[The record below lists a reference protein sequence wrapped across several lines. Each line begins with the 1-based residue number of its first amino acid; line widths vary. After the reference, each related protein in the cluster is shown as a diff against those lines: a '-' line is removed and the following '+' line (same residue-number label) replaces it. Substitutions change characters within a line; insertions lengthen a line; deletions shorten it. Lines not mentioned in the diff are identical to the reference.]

1 MSTERFV
8 GRLVT
13 SWNEQ
18 KRVLAEIEEE
28 RVIVRREIRSETP
41 MINSQVSWMSQAGQ
55 ALAEKRAAAK
65 NTKR

>member
-13 SWNEQ
+13 SWSEQ

-28 RVIVRREIRSETP
+28 REVVRREIRRGTP

-55 ALAEKRAAAK
+55 ALAEKIALK
-65 NTKR
+65 NYKR

>member
-13 SWNEQ
+13 SWSEQ

-28 RVIVRREIRSETP
+28 REVVRREIRRGTP
-41 MINSQVSWMSQAGQ
+41 MINSQVSWMSHAGQ
-55 ALAEKRAAAK
+55 ALAEKRALK
-65 NTKR
+65 NYNR